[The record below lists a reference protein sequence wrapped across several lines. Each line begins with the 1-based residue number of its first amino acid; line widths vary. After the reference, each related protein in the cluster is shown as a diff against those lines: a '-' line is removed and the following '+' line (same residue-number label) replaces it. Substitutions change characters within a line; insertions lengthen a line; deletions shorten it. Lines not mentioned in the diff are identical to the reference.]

1 LEPFPRARVLGVSEM
16 EPWWEAFGITL
27 DASAVSIE
35 RRSAGGVQAIAARD
49 LHEGEI
55 VARIPR
61 AALLNEDTTA
71 AAALA
76 KELRAAA
83 LWGGRCACGRT
94 EGVASCRSCGHDQ
107 LEAIAAWRDKMVLS
121 FILMFERAL
130 GPASAFAAYLAS
142 IPPHEPIPLLWP
154 AECRQWLAGTEAAA
168 PAIRDREGARCPAP
182 PRPAAA
188 QRAPHRRPRRAT
200 ARPRAP
206 TRAAARRAEWAD
218 FVAPLLARHAASE
231 AVAAAAP
238 LAACCEGAYARARSL
253 VASRTYSMGP
263 PSARAAGG
271 GSAQTLV
278 PLADLFNHADGES
291 LYT

>member
-49 LHEGEI
+49 LQEGEI

-168 PAIRDREGARCPAP
+168 PAIRDREGARCPALP
-182 PRPAAA
+182 HSRAA
-188 QRAPHRRPRRAT
+188 RAPPPAT
-200 ARPRAP
+200 ARNRAPPRADP
-206 TRAAARRAEWAD
+206 RGRAQGGVGGLCRAAPCAARGFGSGGRGGAPHGVLRGRVRARA
-218 FVAPLLARHAASE
+218 LAR
-231 AVAAAAP
+231 
-238 LAACCEGAYARARSL
+238 G
-253 VASRTYSMGP
+253 
-263 PSARAAGG
+263 
-271 GSAQTLV
+271 
-278 PLADLFNHADGES
+278 LADLFDGPTQRARGRGRLCPDACATRRPLQS
-291 LYT
+291 RGR